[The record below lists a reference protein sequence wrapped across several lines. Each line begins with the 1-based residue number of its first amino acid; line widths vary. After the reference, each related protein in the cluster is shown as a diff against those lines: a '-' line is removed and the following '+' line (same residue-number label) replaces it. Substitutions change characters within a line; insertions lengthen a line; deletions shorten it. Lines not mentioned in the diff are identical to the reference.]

1 MSASAD
7 KKWREDRDGLGW
19 VVDRYRGSTPPTD
32 TSHVLA
38 LALEEPQSGVAKL
51 STAQQRAKRVLDLLG
66 VFVLAICTAPVL
78 LLAMLAVRITSRGP
92 IFYAQTRVGVNERC
106 TALDRRCRSVG
117 PPEGVADR
125 RVARFD
131 RRASQQRGRIFRLYK
146 LRTMSMDAESN
157 GAQLAEKN
165 DQRVT
170 PVGRFLRLSRI
181 DELPQLWNV
190 IEEHMSLVG
199 PRPERP
205 EFIEELQSEIPEYV
219 DRLAIKPG
227 ITGLAQVLNGYDTT
241 IASVRAKIHFD
252 LIYLQNYSLWYDVK
266 ILFRTVAVVL
276 TGRGAR

>member
-1 MSASAD
+1 
-7 KKWREDRDGLGW
+7 
-19 VVDRYRGSTPPTD
+19 
-32 TSHVLA
+32 
-38 LALEEPQSGVAKL
+38 
-51 STAQQRAKRVLDLLG
+51 
-66 VFVLAICTAPVL
+66 
-78 LLAMLAVRITSRGP
+78 
-92 IFYAQTRVGVNERC
+92 
-106 TALDRRCRSVG
+106 
-117 PPEGVADR
+117 
-125 RVARFD
+125 
-131 RRASQQRGRIFRLYK
+131 
-146 LRTMSMDAESN
+146 MDAESN